1 MRIGVMLRALDEKQ
15 GIGIYSQNLLDHLL
29 PMDRKN
35 EYVLF
40 YSNPK
45 FLGRYQQYDHVSE
58 KLVQASNKAIWDQ
71 VKIPLE
77 SSHAGIDLIFHT
89 KFTVPFFTN
98 RKTVMTV
105 HGATWFVHPEVYGKL
120 DVRYIRA
127 IMPLYCKKA
136 TAILSNSDRTTEDF
150 IQIVGV
156 NPNKIRTIHFAADD
170 RFKPYQDMAALHQVS
185 MKYRLPDR
193 YILSVIRYEPQKN
206 FKNLIKAFH
215 IAHAQVGCKLVVVGR
230 ECERYRAEYRLDE
243 LGLAQDVQFLGWVEQ
258 PELPALYTRSQFL
271 FFPSLYETF
280 GIPVCES
287 MACGRPVVVSN
298 TGALSEIA
306 GDAGIIVDPR
316 NPEQMAA
323 ALLALWTDPALYAAK
338 AEAAQRRAKE
348 FSWTKCAQET
358 LAALESLG

>member
-1 MRIGVMLRALDEKQ
+1 MLRAMDEQQ

-40 YSNPK
+40 YRNPK
-45 FLGRYQQYDHVSE
+45 FLGRYQQYDHVCE
-58 KLVQASNKAIWDQ
+58 KLVEAPSKAIWDQ

-77 SSHAGIDLIFHT
+77 ASHADIDLIFHT
-89 KFTVPFFTN
+89 KFTLPFFTT
-98 RKTVMTV
+98 RKTVMAV
-105 HGATWFVHPEVYGKL
+105 HGASWLVHPELYGWL

-136 TAILSNSDRTTEDF
+136 TAILSNSNCTTEDF

-156 NPNKIRTIHFAADD
+156 NPDKIRTIHLAADD
-170 RFKPYQDMAALHQVS
+170 RFNPYQDSAALRHVS
-185 MKYRLPDR
+185 TKYRLPDR
-193 YILSVIRYEPQKN
+193 FILSVIKYDPRKN
-206 FKNLIKAFH
+206 FKNLIKAFQ
-215 IAHAQVGCKLVVVGR
+215 IAHAQVGCKLVVVGIG
-230 ECERYRAEYRLDE
+230 CERYRAEYRLDK
-243 LGLAQDVQFLGWVEQ
+243 LCQAQDVRFLGWVEQ
-258 PELPALYTRSQFL
+258 PELPALYTCSQFL
-271 FFPSLYETF
+271 FLPSVYEEF
-280 GIPVCES
+280 GIPVCEA

-298 TGALSEIA
+298 TAALPEIA
-306 GDAGIIVDPR
+306 GDAGILVDPM

-348 FSWTKCAQET
+348 FSWTKCAHET
-358 LAALESLG
+358 LAVLESLG